1 MAEDRLKGS
10 LLACDPGENCGGA
23 CFIGGVLVWAGLLS
37 FADPTHIAIRA
48 ERMIVEIPQVY
59 PGPRAEDPNDLI
71 GVAIIAG
78 QWIRS
83 VSAPDTRRVFPRQWK
98 GGVDKKIHNGRVL
111 AKLSAAELQEV
122 PKMAASKLHN
132 VIDAI
137 GLGLFDLGRIGR
149 GS

>member
-1 MAEDRLKGS
+1 MKGS

-23 CFIGGVLVWAGLLS
+23 YFVDGVLVWSGLLS
-37 FADPTHIAIRA
+37 FADATHIAIKA
-48 ERMIVEIPQVY
+48 DKMIVEIPQVY

-71 GVAIIAG
+71 GVAVIAG

-111 AKLSAAELQEV
+111 AKLSATELECV

-137 GLGLFDLGRIGR
+137 GLGLFDLERMGR